1 MDILLVTRAM
11 RVRMPHC
18 ELKWEILVKSYFASL
33 PIIRKFEIM
42 SNLANLKPLHEES
55 IELEDDVIDKL
66 KRDPFNGLSKGNI
79 FFLRE
84 LEKPRLEHTY
94 LRYSLP
100 MFTIINLGI
109 KSEKEPTIYIV
120 PGGGVFYSERD
131 YPFYNEND
139 LAVKKLKGDFQPIG
153 MKFVACFL
161 KSSFNLFYC
170 KNKFD
175 NEDIYMDKIFNR
187 IRLPSINIRIPGVRE
202 KLLKIERNFDKIIEL
217 EKAVLKGSKDKDD
230 EKFSEELNNH
240 NMEVNRIA
248 YEIDLII
255 YDILNVSPMEVSTI
269 EENLRLDNIY
279 IPDFEETNK

>member
-1 MDILLVTRAM
+1 
-11 RVRMPHC
+11 
-18 ELKWEILVKSYFASL
+18 
-33 PIIRKFEIM
+33 
-42 SNLANLKPLHEES
+42 
-55 IELEDDVIDKL
+55 
-66 KRDPFNGLSKGNI
+66 
-79 FFLRE
+79 
-84 LEKPRLEHTY
+84 
-94 LRYSLP
+94 